1 MSDISVSEL
10 NIAMPREPSVT
21 DAVGAPRGD
30 IAEAL
35 AEAVFSGR
43 YAIGDT
49 IPREVD
55 LCERFGVSRSTVR
68 SALQKLVN
76 AGLLVR
82 VSGQGTR
89 VCELSAWHLLDPQ
102 VSAWMA
108 HYAQPNPHLQREV
121 FAFRVGVEP
130 FVASLAA
137 THATASDLLA
147 IENAFEGML
156 RTLECEDLH
165 WQGQSYNA
173 YDVAF
178 HEAIFAASHNLI
190 WAQISHVLKPAIALI
205 VERSNQSATL
215 HSAKDLDDSMA
226 RHRRVMEAIR
236 LRQPQE
242 AAEAALSVLKRTG
255 RDLGM
260 EDLVKNPPAIVMPL
274 PMTELNEEN
283 R

>member
-1 MSDISVSEL
+1 MSHATAATSRSQR
-10 NIAMPREPSVT
+10 P
-21 DAVGAPRGD
+21 D

-35 AEAVFSGR
+35 AEAVFSGH
-43 YAIGDT
+43 YAIGET
-49 IPREVD
+49 IPREID

-76 AGLLVR
+76 VGLLVR

-89 VCELSAWHLLDPQ
+89 VRELSAWHLLDPQ

-108 HYAQPNPHLQREV
+108 RYAQPNPRLQREV
-121 FAFRVGVEP
+121 FAFRVAVEP
-130 FVASLAA
+130 FVAGLAA

-147 IENAFEGML
+147 IETAYEGMIRALEQADL
-156 RTLECEDLH
+156 R
-165 WQGQSYNA
+165 WQGQSHDD

-190 WAQISHVLKPAIALI
+190 WAQISHVLRPAIALI
-205 VERSNQSATL
+205 VERSN
-215 HSAKDLDDSMA
+215 HSADELNDSMA
-226 RHRRVMEAIR
+226 RHFRMMEAIR
-236 LRQPQE
+236 LRQPE
-242 AAEAALSVLKRTG
+242 AAEQAALSVLERTG

-260 EDLVKNPPAIVMPL
+260 EDILQRSPSITLSPP
-274 PMTELNEEN
+274 TFE

>member
-1 MSDISVSEL
+1 MAADPPATDPPNL
-10 NIAMPREPSVT
+10 PRP
-21 DAVGAPRGD
+21 D

-43 YAIGDT
+43 YAIGAM

-82 VSGQGTR
+82 ISGQGTR
-89 VCELSAWHLLDPQ
+89 VCELASWHLLDPQ
-102 VSAWMA
+102 VSVWMA
-108 HYAQPNPHLQREV
+108 RYAQPNPHLQREV
-121 FAFRVGVEP
+121 FAFRVAAEP
-130 FVASLAA
+130 FVAALAA

-147 IENAFEGML
+147 IETAYEGMI
-156 RTLECEDLH
+156 RTLERTDLH

-242 AAEAALSVLKRTG
+242 AAKAALSVLKRTG

-260 EDLVKNPPAIVMPL
+260 EDLVENPPSIVMP
-274 PMTELNEEN
+274 PSIGVP
-283 R
+283 

>member
-1 MSDISVSEL
+1 
-10 NIAMPREPSVT
+10 MPAGQTSNDPNNTREARV
-21 DAVGAPRGD
+21 D
-30 IAEAL
+30 IAEVL
-35 AEAVFSGR
+35 AEAIFSGH

-55 LCERFGVSRSTVR
+55 LCTRFGVSRSTIR

-89 VCELSAWHLLDPQ
+89 VCELASWHLLDPQ

-108 HYAQPNPHLQREV
+108 RYAQPNPRLQREV
-121 FAFRVGVEP
+121 FAFRVAVEP
-130 FVASLAA
+130 FVAGLAA
-137 THATASDLLA
+137 RHATASDLLA
-147 IENAFEGML
+147 IETAYEGMIRALEQPDL
-156 RTLECEDLH
+156 R
-165 WQGQSYNA
+165 WQGQSHDD

-205 VERSNQSATL
+205 VERSN
-215 HSAKDLDDSMA
+215 HSAGELDDSMT
-226 RHRRVMEAIR
+226 RHFRMMEAIR
-236 LRQPQE
+236 LRQPE
-242 AAEAALSVLKRTG
+242 TAVAAAFAVLERTG

-260 EDLVKNPPAIVMPL
+260 EDIIRQPRSISL
-274 PMTELNEEN
+274 PSIGGA
-283 R
+283 